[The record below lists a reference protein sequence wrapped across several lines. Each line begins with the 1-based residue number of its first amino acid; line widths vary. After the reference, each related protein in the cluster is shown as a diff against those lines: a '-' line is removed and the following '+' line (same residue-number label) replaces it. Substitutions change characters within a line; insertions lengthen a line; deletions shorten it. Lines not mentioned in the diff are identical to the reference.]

1 MPETGSKKNRKW
13 TEEGLRMDQKKNR
26 AGQTDSMIHNEQG
39 VALIYALVVMA
50 VIVALA
56 LALLYGVGQV
66 SLMTGSHRDQEDCYL
81 QALTLSEAIEAQ
93 LTTATGGGIY
103 DAAKSYM
110 PDSDSDSTEESIQF
124 TAEGLSDDYGRSVIR
139 FQNGVEA
146 VNESHDW
153 ESKQLSNQYLDLT
166 VEVFGKKGGKESVT
180 TRYRFYRELD
190 DYDMEYTLTTNRY
203 TGAEAAYPCK
213 YVPSTGADTDYFI
226 VYDPAKDDEVKEERL
241 KLKNE
246 TVTMELA
253 ERWAGAVQDGGI
265 ERISIMDASGEVQS
279 IHVAVQIKLTRQ
291 RKLLGFGEGAESEYE
306 GKELKFQKINT
317 R

>member
-1 MPETGSKKNRKW
+1 
-13 TEEGLRMDQKKNR
+13 MDHKKNR

-146 VNESHDW
+146 VNETPDW

-166 VEVFGKKGGKESVT
+166 VEVFGKRGGKESVT

-226 VYDPAKDDEVKEERL
+226 VYDPAKDDEVLEERL

-279 IHVAVQIKLTRQ
+279 IHAAVQIKLTRR

>member
-1 MPETGSKKNRKW
+1 MSETGSKKNRKW
-13 TEEGLRMDQKKNR
+13 TEEGLRMDHKKNR

-50 VIVALA
+50 VLVALA

-146 VNESHDW
+146 VNETHDW

-166 VEVFGKKGGKESVT
+166 VEVFGKRGGKESVT

-190 DYDMEYTLTTNRY
+190 DDDMEYTLTTNRY

-226 VYDPAKDDEVKEERL
+226 VYDPATYEVKEERL

-279 IHVAVQIKLTRQ
+279 IHAAVQIKLTRQ
-291 RKLLGFGEGAESEYE
+291 RKLLGFGEGAESEYK

>member
-1 MPETGSKKNRKW
+1 MIEVLLKKVQFMYHRK
-13 TEEGLRMDQKKNR
+13 DR
-26 AGQTDSMIHNEQG
+26 AKHAISIIHNEQG

-66 SLMTGSHRDQEDCYL
+66 SMMTGSYRDQEDCYV
-81 QALTLSEAIEAQ
+81 QALTLSEAINAQ
-93 LTTATGGGIY
+93 LTTATDSGIY

-124 TAEGLSDDYGRSVIR
+124 TAESLGDGYGRAVIR

-146 VNESHDW
+146 LNESHDW
-153 ESKQLSNQYLDLT
+153 ESKHLSQQYLDLT
-166 VEVFGKKGGKESVT
+166 VEVFGKRGGKESVT
-180 TRYRFYRELD
+180 TRYRFYRGLD
-190 DYDMEYTLTTNRY
+190 DDDMEYTLTTNRY
-203 TGAEAAYPCK
+203 TGMEAAYTCE
-213 YVPSTGADTDYFI
+213 YVSSTGADTDYFI
-226 VYDPAKDDEVKEERL
+226 VYDPATYEVKEERL

-253 ERWAGAVQDGGI
+253 ERWAGTVQDGGI
-265 ERISIMDASGEVQS
+265 ERISIMDESGEVQS
-279 IHVAVQIKLTRQ
+279 IDAAVQIKLTRQ
-291 RKLLGFGEGAESEYE
+291 RKLLGFGEGAESEYK

>member
-1 MPETGSKKNRKW
+1 
-13 TEEGLRMDQKKNR
+13 MDHKKNR

-146 VNESHDW
+146 VNETHDW

-166 VEVFGKKGGKESVT
+166 VEVFGKRGGKESVT

-213 YVPSTGADTDYFI
+213 YVSSTGADTDYFI

-306 GKELKFQKINT
+306 GKDLKFQKINT

>member
-1 MPETGSKKNRKW
+1 
-13 TEEGLRMDQKKNR
+13 MDHKKNR

-39 VALIYALVVMA
+39 VALIYALVVIA

-190 DYDMEYTLTTNRY
+190 DDDMEYTLTTNRY
-203 TGAEAAYPCK
+203 TGAEAAYTCK

-226 VYDPAKDDEVKEERL
+226 VYVYDPATDEYEVKEERL

-279 IHVAVQIKLTRQ
+279 IHAAVQIKLTRQ
-291 RKLLGFGEGAESEYE
+291 RKLLGFGEGAESEYK

>member
-1 MPETGSKKNRKW
+1 
-13 TEEGLRMDQKKNR
+13 MDHKKNR

-81 QALTLSEAIEAQ
+81 QALTLSEAIDAQ

-124 TAEGLSDDYGRSVIR
+124 TAEGLSDGYGRSVIR

-146 VNESHDW
+146 INESHDW

-166 VEVFGKKGGKESVT
+166 VEVFGKRGGKESVT

-306 GKELKFQKINT
+306 GKDLKFQKINT

>member
-1 MPETGSKKNRKW
+1 MHHRK
-13 TEEGLRMDQKKNR
+13 DR
-26 AGQTDSMIHNEQG
+26 AKHTISIIHNEQG

-66 SLMTGSHRDQEDCYL
+66 SMMTGSYRDQEDCYV
-81 QALTLSEAIEAQ
+81 QALTLSEAINTQ
-93 LTTATGGGIY
+93 LTTVTGSGIY

-124 TAEGLSDDYGRSVIR
+124 TAESLGDGYGRAVIR

-146 VNESHDW
+146 MNESHDW
-153 ESKQLSNQYLDLT
+153 ESKHLSQQYLDLT
-166 VEVFGKKGGKESVT
+166 VEVFGKRGGKESVT

-190 DYDMEYTLTTNRY
+190 DDDMEYTLTTNRY
-203 TGAEAAYPCK
+203 TGVEAAYTCE
-213 YVPSTGADTDYFI
+213 YVSSTGADTDYFI
-226 VYDPAKDDEVKEERL
+226 VYDPATYEVKEERL

-265 ERISIMDASGEVQS
+265 ERISIMDEAGEVQS
-279 IHVAVQIKLTRQ
+279 IDAAVQIKLTRQ
-291 RKLLGFGEGAESEYE
+291 RKLLGFGEGAESEYK

>member
-1 MPETGSKKNRKW
+1 
-13 TEEGLRMDQKKNR
+13 MDHKKNR

-166 VEVFGKKGGKESVT
+166 VEVFGKRGGKESVT

-190 DYDMEYTLTTNRY
+190 DDDMEYTLTTNRY

-226 VYDPAKDDEVKEERL
+226 VYDPATYEVKEERL

-279 IHVAVQIKLTRQ
+279 IHAAVQIKLTRQ
-291 RKLLGFGEGAESEYE
+291 RKLLGFGEGAESEYK

>member
-1 MPETGSKKNRKW
+1 
-13 TEEGLRMDQKKNR
+13 MDHKKNR

-56 LALLYGVGQV
+56 LALLHGVGQV

-81 QALTLSEAIEAQ
+81 QALTLSEAIDAQ

-146 VNESHDW
+146 INESHDW

-166 VEVFGKKGGKESVT
+166 VEVFGKRGGKESVT

-306 GKELKFQKINT
+306 GKDLKFQKINT

>member
-1 MPETGSKKNRKW
+1 MKQVQKKNPKW
-13 TEEGLRMDQKKNR
+13 TEEGLRMDHKKNR

-146 VNESHDW
+146 VNETHDW

-166 VEVFGKKGGKESVT
+166 VEVFGKRGGKESVT

-306 GKELKFQKINT
+306 GKDLKFQKINT

>member
-1 MPETGSKKNRKW
+1 
-13 TEEGLRMDQKKNR
+13 MDHKKNR

-146 VNESHDW
+146 VNETHDW

-166 VEVFGKKGGKESVT
+166 VEVFGKRGGKESVT
-180 TRYRFYRELD
+180 TRYRFFQSLD
-190 DYDMEYTLTTNRY
+190 DDDMEYQLQMTDKDTNETYLYSCIYEPALSELDQGHFLYKDNDSKKILTVNNQVVTMED
-203 TGAEAAYPCK
+203 AEQWSGTEQDGGVQSIRRMESDSESVAAQM
-213 YVPSTGADTDYFI
+213 VDVSINA
-226 VYDPAKDDEVKEERL
+226 RL
-241 KLKNE
+241 KLTRKRKVLGFDKDEN
-246 TVTMELA
+246 
-253 ERWAGAVQDGGI
+253 
-265 ERISIMDASGEVQS
+265 GEV
-279 IHVAVQIKLTRQ
+279 LN
-291 RKLLGFGEGAESEYE
+291 EYR
-306 GKELKFQKINT
+306 GTDLKFQKINT

>member
-1 MPETGSKKNRKW
+1 
-13 TEEGLRMDQKKNR
+13 MDHKKNR

-81 QALTLSEAIEAQ
+81 QALTLSEAIDAQ

-146 VNESHDW
+146 VNETHDW

-166 VEVFGKKGGKESVT
+166 VEVFGKRGGKESVT

-213 YVPSTGADTDYFI
+213 YVSSTGADTDYFI
-226 VYDPAKDDEVKEERL
+226 VYDPATYEVKEERL

-279 IHVAVQIKLTRQ
+279 IHAAVQIKLTRQ
-291 RKLLGFGEGAESEYE
+291 RKLLGFGEGAESEYK

>member
-1 MPETGSKKNRKW
+1 
-13 TEEGLRMDQKKNR
+13 MDHKKNR

-146 VNESHDW
+146 VNETHDW

-166 VEVFGKKGGKESVT
+166 VEVFGKRGGKESVT

-190 DYDMEYTLTTNRY
+190 DDDMEYTLTTNRY
-203 TGAEAAYPCK
+203 TGAEAAYPCE
-213 YVPSTGADTDYFI
+213 YVSSTGADTDYFI
-226 VYDPAKDDEVKEERL
+226 VYDPATYEVKEERL

-279 IHVAVQIKLTRQ
+279 IHAAVQIKLTRQ
-291 RKLLGFGEGAESEYE
+291 RKLLGFGEGAESEYK

>member
-1 MPETGSKKNRKW
+1 
-13 TEEGLRMDQKKNR
+13 MDHKKNR

-81 QALTLSEAIEAQ
+81 QALTLSEAIDAQ

-146 VNESHDW
+146 INESHDW

-166 VEVFGKKGGKESVT
+166 VEVFGKRGGKESVT

-306 GKELKFQKINT
+306 GKDLKFQKINT

>member
-1 MPETGSKKNRKW
+1 
-13 TEEGLRMDQKKNR
+13 MDHKKNR

-66 SLMTGSHRDQEDCYL
+66 SLMTGNHRDQEDCYL

-146 VNESHDW
+146 VNETHDW

-166 VEVFGKKGGKESVT
+166 VEVFGKRGGKESVT

-190 DYDMEYTLTTNRY
+190 DDDMEYTLTTNRY

-306 GKELKFQKINT
+306 GKDLKFQKINT

>member
-1 MPETGSKKNRKW
+1 MHHRK
-13 TEEGLRMDQKKNR
+13 DR
-26 AGQTDSMIHNEQG
+26 AKHTISIIHNEQG

-50 VIVALA
+50 LIVALA

-66 SLMTGSHRDQEDCYL
+66 SMMTGSYRDQEDCYV
-81 QALTLSEAIEAQ
+81 QALTLSEAINTQ
-93 LTTATGGGIY
+93 LTTATGSGIY

-124 TAEGLSDDYGRSVIR
+124 TAESLGDGYGRAVIR

-146 VNESHDW
+146 LNESHDW
-153 ESKQLSNQYLDLT
+153 ESKHLSQQYLDLT
-166 VEVFGKKGGKESVT
+166 VEVFGKRGGKESVT

-190 DYDMEYTLTTNRY
+190 DDDMEYTLTTNRY
-203 TGAEAAYPCK
+203 TGMEAAYMCE
-213 YVPSTGADTDYFI
+213 YVSSTGADTDYFI
-226 VYDPAKDDEVKEERL
+226 VYDPATYEVKEERL

-265 ERISIMDASGEVQS
+265 ERISIMDESGEVQS
-279 IHVAVQIKLTRQ
+279 IDAAVQIKLTRQ
-291 RKLLGFGEGAESEYE
+291 RKLLGFGEGAESEYK

>member
-1 MPETGSKKNRKW
+1 
-13 TEEGLRMDQKKNR
+13 MDHKKNR

-146 VNESHDW
+146 VNETHDW

-166 VEVFGKKGGKESVT
+166 VEVFGKRGGKESVT

-279 IHVAVQIKLTRQ
+279 IHVAVQIKLTRR

>member
-1 MPETGSKKNRKW
+1 MHHRK
-13 TEEGLRMDQKKNR
+13 DR
-26 AGQTDSMIHNEQG
+26 AKHTISIIHNEQG

-66 SLMTGSHRDQEDCYL
+66 SMMTGSYRDQEDCYV
-81 QALTLSEAIEAQ
+81 QALTLSEAINTQ
-93 LTTATGGGIY
+93 LTTATGSGIY
-103 DAAKSYM
+103 DAARSYM

-124 TAEGLSDDYGRSVIR
+124 TAESLGDGYGRAVIR

-146 VNESHDW
+146 LNESHDW
-153 ESKQLSNQYLDLT
+153 ESKHLSQQYLDLT
-166 VEVFGKKGGKESVT
+166 VEVFGKRGGKESVT

-190 DYDMEYTLTTNRY
+190 DDDMEYTLTTNRY
-203 TGAEAAYPCK
+203 TGMEAAYTCE
-213 YVPSTGADTDYFI
+213 YVSSTGADTDYFI
-226 VYDPAKDDEVKEERL
+226 VYDPATYEVKEERL

-253 ERWAGAVQDGGI
+253 ERWAGAIQDGGI
-265 ERISIMDASGEVQS
+265 ERISIMDESGEVQS
-279 IHVAVQIKLTRQ
+279 IDAAVQIKLTRQ
-291 RKLLGFGEGAESEYE
+291 RKLLGFGEGAESEYK

>member
-13 TEEGLRMDQKKNR
+13 TEEGLRMDHKKNR

-146 VNESHDW
+146 VNETHDW

-166 VEVFGKKGGKESVT
+166 VEVFGKRGGKESVT
-180 TRYRFYRELD
+180 TRYRFYRKLD
-190 DYDMEYTLTTNRY
+190 DDDMEY
-203 TGAEAAYPCK
+203 TGAEAAYTCK
-213 YVPSTGADTDYFI
+213 YVSSTGADTDYFI
-226 VYDPAKDDEVKEERL
+226 VYDPATYEVKEERL

-279 IHVAVQIKLTRQ
+279 IHAAVQIKLTRQ
-291 RKLLGFGEGAESEYE
+291 RKLLGFGEGAESEYK

>member
-1 MPETGSKKNRKW
+1 MHRRK
-13 TEEGLRMDQKKNR
+13 DR
-26 AGQTDSMIHNEQG
+26 AKHAISIIHNEQG

-66 SLMTGSHRDQEDCYL
+66 SMMTGSYRDQEDCYV
-81 QALTLSEAIEAQ
+81 QALTLSEAINTQ
-93 LTTATGGGIY
+93 LTTVTGSGIY

-124 TAEGLSDDYGRSVIR
+124 MAESLGDGYGRAVIR

-146 VNESHDW
+146 MNESHDW
-153 ESKQLSNQYLDLT
+153 ESKHLSQQYLDLT
-166 VEVFGKKGGKESVT
+166 VEVFGKRGGKESVT

-190 DYDMEYTLTTNRY
+190 DDDMEYTLTTNRY
-203 TGAEAAYPCK
+203 TGVEAAYTCE
-213 YVPSTGADTDYFI
+213 YVSSTGADTDYFI
-226 VYDPAKDDEVKEERL
+226 VYDPATYEVKEERL

-265 ERISIMDASGEVQS
+265 ERISIMDEAGEVQS
-279 IHVAVQIKLTRQ
+279 IDAAVQIKLTRQ
-291 RKLLGFGEGAESEYE
+291 RKLLGFGEGAESEYK

>member
-1 MPETGSKKNRKW
+1 
-13 TEEGLRMDQKKNR
+13 MDHKKNR

-166 VEVFGKKGGKESVT
+166 VEVFGKRGGKESVT

>member
-1 MPETGSKKNRKW
+1 
-13 TEEGLRMDQKKNR
+13 MDHKKNR

-66 SLMTGSHRDQEDCYL
+66 SLMTGNHRDQEDCYL

-146 VNESHDW
+146 VNETHDW

-166 VEVFGKKGGKESVT
+166 VEVFGKRGGKESVT

-190 DYDMEYTLTTNRY
+190 DDDMEYTLTTNRY

-279 IHVAVQIKLTRQ
+279 IHAAVQIKLTRQ

-306 GKELKFQKINT
+306 GKDLKFQKINT

>member
-1 MPETGSKKNRKW
+1 
-13 TEEGLRMDQKKNR
+13 MDHKKNR

-146 VNESHDW
+146 VNETHDW

-166 VEVFGKKGGKESVT
+166 VEVFGKRGGKESVT

-203 TGAEAAYPCK
+203 TGAEAAYTCK

-226 VYDPAKDDEVKEERL
+226 VYDPATDEVKEERL

-279 IHVAVQIKLTRQ
+279 IHAAVQIKLTRQ

-306 GKELKFQKINT
+306 GKDLKFQKINT

>member
-1 MPETGSKKNRKW
+1 
-13 TEEGLRMDQKKNR
+13 MDHKKNR

-146 VNESHDW
+146 VNETHDW

-166 VEVFGKKGGKESVT
+166 VEVFGKRGGKESVT

>member
-1 MPETGSKKNRKW
+1 
-13 TEEGLRMDQKKNR
+13 MDHKKNR

>member
-1 MPETGSKKNRKW
+1 
-13 TEEGLRMDQKKNR
+13 MDHKKNR

-146 VNESHDW
+146 VNETHDW

-166 VEVFGKKGGKESVT
+166 VEVFGKRGGKESVT

-306 GKELKFQKINT
+306 GKDLKFQKINT

>member
-1 MPETGSKKNRKW
+1 MKQVQKKNPKW
-13 TEEGLRMDQKKNR
+13 TEEGLRMDHKKNR

-146 VNESHDW
+146 INESHDW

-166 VEVFGKKGGKESVT
+166 VEVFGKRGGKESVT

-306 GKELKFQKINT
+306 GKDLKFQKINT

>member
-13 TEEGLRMDQKKNR
+13 TEEGLRMDHKKNR

-306 GKELKFQKINT
+306 GTDLKFQKINT

>member
-1 MPETGSKKNRKW
+1 MHHRK
-13 TEEGLRMDQKKNR
+13 DR
-26 AGQTDSMIHNEQG
+26 AKHTISIIHNEQG

-66 SLMTGSHRDQEDCYL
+66 SMMTGSYRDQEDCYV
-81 QALTLSEAIEAQ
+81 QALTLSEAINTQ
-93 LTTATGGGIY
+93 LTTATGSGIY

-124 TAEGLSDDYGRSVIR
+124 TAESLGDGYGRAVIR

-146 VNESHDW
+146 LNESHDW
-153 ESKQLSNQYLDLT
+153 ESKHLSQQYLDLT
-166 VEVFGKKGGKESVT
+166 VEVFGKRGGKESVT

-190 DYDMEYTLTTNRY
+190 DDDMEYTLTTNRY
-203 TGAEAAYPCK
+203 TGMEAAYMCE
-213 YVPSTGADTDYFI
+213 YVSSTGADTDYFI
-226 VYDPAKDDEVKEERL
+226 VYDPATYEVKEERL

-265 ERISIMDASGEVQS
+265 ERISIMDESGEVQS
-279 IHVAVQIKLTRQ
+279 IDAAVQIKLTRQ
-291 RKLLGFGEGAESEYE
+291 RKLLGFGEGAESEYK

>member
-1 MPETGSKKNRKW
+1 MKQVQKKNRKW
-13 TEEGLRMDQKKNR
+13 TEEGLQMDHKKNR

-146 VNESHDW
+146 VNETHDW

-166 VEVFGKKGGKESVT
+166 VEVFGKRGGKESVT

-306 GKELKFQKINT
+306 GNKLKFQKINT

>member
-1 MPETGSKKNRKW
+1 MHHRK
-13 TEEGLRMDQKKNR
+13 DR
-26 AGQTDSMIHNEQG
+26 AKHAISIIHNEQG

-66 SLMTGSHRDQEDCYL
+66 SMMTGSYRDQEDCYV
-81 QALTLSEAIEAQ
+81 QALTLSEAINTQ
-93 LTTATGGGIY
+93 LTTATGSGIY

-124 TAEGLSDDYGRSVIR
+124 TAESLGDGYGRAVIR

-146 VNESHDW
+146 MNESHDW
-153 ESKQLSNQYLDLT
+153 ESKHLSQQYLDLT
-166 VEVFGKKGGKESVT
+166 VEVFGKRSGKESVT

-190 DYDMEYTLTTNRY
+190 DDDMEYTLTTNRY
-203 TGAEAAYPCK
+203 TGVEAAYTCE
-213 YVPSTGADTDYFI
+213 YVSSTGADTDYFI
-226 VYDPAKDDEVKEERL
+226 VYDPATYEVKEERL

-265 ERISIMDASGEVQS
+265 ERISIMDESGEVQS
-279 IHVAVQIKLTRQ
+279 IDAAVQIKLTRQ
-291 RKLLGFGEGAESEYE
+291 RKLLGFGEGAESEYK

>member
-1 MPETGSKKNRKW
+1 MHHRK
-13 TEEGLRMDQKKNR
+13 DR
-26 AGQTDSMIHNEQG
+26 AKHAISIIHNEQG

-66 SLMTGSHRDQEDCYL
+66 SMMTGSYRDQEDCYV
-81 QALTLSEAIEAQ
+81 QALTLSEAINTQ
-93 LTTATGGGIY
+93 LTTATGSGIY

-124 TAEGLSDDYGRSVIR
+124 TAESLGDGYGRAVIR

-146 VNESHDW
+146 LNESHDW
-153 ESKQLSNQYLDLT
+153 ESKHLSQQYLDLT
-166 VEVFGKKGGKESVT
+166 VEVFGKRGGKESVT

-190 DYDMEYTLTTNRY
+190 DDDMEYTLATNRY
-203 TGAEAAYPCK
+203 TGMEAAYTCE
-213 YVPSTGADTDYFI
+213 YVSSTGADTDYFI
-226 VYDPAKDDEVKEERL
+226 VYDPATYEVKEERL

-265 ERISIMDASGEVQS
+265 ERISIMDESGEVQS
-279 IHVAVQIKLTRQ
+279 IDAAVQIKLTRQ
-291 RKLLGFGEGAESEYE
+291 RKLLGFGEGAESEYK

>member
-1 MPETGSKKNRKW
+1 MHHRKDREKH
-13 TEEGLRMDQKKNR
+13 TI
-26 AGQTDSMIHNEQG
+26 SIIHNEQG

-50 VIVALA
+50 LIVALA

-66 SLMTGSHRDQEDCYL
+66 SMMTGSYRDQEDCYV
-81 QALTLSEAIEAQ
+81 QALTLSEAINTQ
-93 LTTATGGGIY
+93 LTTATGSGIY

-124 TAEGLSDDYGRSVIR
+124 TAESLGDGYGRAVIR

-146 VNESHDW
+146 LNESHDW
-153 ESKQLSNQYLDLT
+153 ESKHLSQQYLDLT
-166 VEVFGKKGGKESVT
+166 VEVFGKRGGKESVT

-190 DYDMEYTLTTNRY
+190 DDDMEYTLTTNRY
-203 TGAEAAYPCK
+203 TGMEAAYTCE
-213 YVPSTGADTDYFI
+213 YVSSTGADTDYFI
-226 VYDPAKDDEVKEERL
+226 VYDPATYEVKEERL

-265 ERISIMDASGEVQS
+265 ERISIMDESGEVQS
-279 IHVAVQIKLTRQ
+279 IDAAVQIKLTRQ
-291 RKLLGFGEGAESEYE
+291 RKLLGFGEGAESEYK